1 MPEHPSNAAINTLRN
16 GQGTFLGKGDDGL
29 VYDTHDGNVAKVTT
43 VVPYNLQNFRHHT
56 HAVADARRQ
65 AEINNQAYNEG
76 HDVFLPQQF
85 EEHGEK
91 GFTTR
96 PKLEIGGTLSPMQI
110 AEYREKMQRAWE
122 AGWRVNDTVQHG
134 VDAEGRIRVYDTGKM
149 SKISPSQDPQGFDL
163 DDWGQ
168 LSHARKLM
176 SEHGHYDEQSDSDDI
191 RDFLNDD
198 SMQQLA
204 WYNSQHKPKDKVN
217 PLETFA
223 PSQWKRFT
231 DAIYGLI
238 QNESEELGFH
248 VDDVR
253 SLLDEIDSQV
263 KATRQTQPAFTA
275 KTNDEN
281 ADFWITRKGGEK
293 TVGTPHKDFRKES
306 IGITVDKNQLD
317 PAYAFYL
324 FQHVKDN
331 LNFWEPRARGT
342 LNLKNIRLS
351 DVKEL
356 AKEVAPADTKP
367 VPKGYES
374 ILPLRKALDK
384 YESETANRVL
394 DKRLLNAQA
403 IFDNAVTEYEQYDDD
418 DLPHGESLDAHIYDR
433 DLFSQ
438 LVPDL
443 SEQDLATLSLAAYR
457 TGPYHDD
464 DNFLVAGFEIE
475 PSELSY
481 GSDTR
486 DGIVSALTLQA
497 DLGLNHKGEKFA
509 IGQKDYEG
517 VSYEPQ
523 TIREHEYDA
532 FLRNQYLETDDFGL
546 AGFIT
551 ADGAMLDLSDGSDS
565 RIVDHRDAAMTD
577 DAARRWGLEP
587 DMGKD
592 YSQYHKLHHI
602 LYNANAIRFDANA
615 NMLDMPAYPT
625 TAQLQTIADFI
636 KGYAPDYMVL
646 KLGDVE
652 WDADN
657 PTIGLLMRQFE
668 SVANG
673 INPDDE
679 GWPGLEYDD
688 EGEDYYAAR
697 YGAEDDPINPDNLD
711 DGTPPEPKTDTSDNY
726 LTISEPKG
734 KTYEKGLGKSQS
746 IGEPR
751 EIAKE
756 AVLQAD
762 DFEQFDHKAYANQ
775 PMSINDGARLI
786 SAYEYHLEGNHAPA
800 RTEEYARENIELS
813 HLVPDLYRRDEKLQ
827 DLYKRVH
834 RADNDHP
841 DEENDEYY
849 YHVTERPNAATYLS
863 EENLQDQNPAGLD
876 LIEKQD
882 LRYWMSY
889 YAHKQRQRNIE
900 QNKLG
905 FNNAPLS
912 EEKDSPENKMKSQY
926 FENWR
931 RYANSSPLEFDDIQ
945 VHRIPKSK
953 TQPYLT
959 KSPNLSKH
967 DPIAGYDYP
976 AFTTNT
982 TIKQQVRYAREL
994 IGSLETTTSEEN
1006 KTFNEL
1012 SAQRDEIKNRRDD
1025 AYAKL
1030 RKSSTLANSEVFVL
1044 DDLLN
1049 KRAQEE
1055 TKSISVKK
1063 VGVDE
1068 GGTDDPMTGK
1078 PRDVYAL
1085 YSVYYEQDENG
1096 NRRAVPFEVYR
1107 AAIGR
1112 RNLQGKNTP
1121 HGTAAEND
1129 EEAAKQILTSG
1140 AEIRN
1145 LFLEH
1150 PSIPDRDYH
1159 REQRFLAEREGRK
1172 KAYFG
1177 MEPMIKRLRA
1187 EAYAGETHAR
1197 QGSYAEALGKM
1208 QLANEIAV
1216 GLKKA
1221 GVPIDPKP
1229 FSYAQDDAA
1238 NLSKAEKD
1246 LDSFTD
1252 VSGKEFASLLVKK
1265 QTNQLR
1271 NMQLKVASNP
1281 EYHRWS
1287 PNNKAVD
1294 EQGLPLIIF
1303 HGTDSGGFDE
1313 FRRGDV
1319 EGHVYG
1325 STNVDVAATYTG
1337 GNYRDDVTPAL
1348 ANTAEDVA
1356 ASLSNS
1362 PRLRMA
1368 RVTDNRTGQQ
1378 KYAVVKQFDFAPNPP
1393 PLTREALREKDKLIP
1408 LCSEEEFVVRW
1419 NEWLSSKDR
1428 TWDIEARGV
1437 YPLIFSLQKPL
1448 IVDGQGATWSEIPVM
1463 PEDAG
1468 MLSTSELFNNRV
1480 VAELVDM
1487 KYDGYTDGLLDD
1499 IRGYV
1504 RRYRQTA
1511 DLVTGDVETAEN
1523 MERRVEEIMEKVMTG
1538 TYSMQ
1543 PLFDMIDEIAVEEP
1557 PSEILHDLFEVPRT
1571 LTTREYAQFAEDLG
1585 HDGIIWKDIHDLGG
1599 YPDASVLTSDVFVA
1613 FDYSNVKSAHNIG
1626 GFGQKREDRNKLL
1639 YSAVS

>member
-76 HDVFLPQQF
+76 HDIFLPQQF

-91 GFTTR
+91 GFTIR
-96 PKLEIGGTLSPMQI
+96 PKLEIGGSLSPMQI
-110 AEYREKMQRAWE
+110 AEYRDKMQRAWD
-122 AGWRVNDTVQHG
+122 AGWRINDSVQHG

-168 LSHARKLM
+168 LTHARKLM
-176 SEHGHYDEQSDSDDI
+176 REHGHYDEQSDSDDI
-191 RDFLNDD
+191 RDFLNND

-204 WYNSQHKPKDKVN
+204 WYNSQHDPKDKVN

-231 DAIYGLI
+231 DAIYDLI
-238 QNESEELGFH
+238 RNESEELGFH
-248 VDDVR
+248 VDDIR
-253 SLLDEIDSQV
+253 ALLDEIDSQV

-331 LNFWEPRARGT
+331 LKFWEPRAKGT
-342 LNLKNIRLS
+342 LNLKNITLR

-356 AKEVAPADTKP
+356 AKQVAPADTKP
-367 VPKGYES
+367 VPKGYGV

-418 DLPHGESLDAHIYDR
+418 DLPHGESLDAYIYDK

-443 SEQDLATLSLAAYR
+443 SEQDLATLALAAYR
-457 TGPYHDD
+457 TGIYHDD

-486 DGIVSALTLQA
+486 DAIVSALELQTN
-497 DLGLNHKGEKFA
+497 LGLNHKGEKFA

-517 VSYEPQ
+517 MSYEPE

-532 FLRNQYLETDDFGL
+532 FLRNRYPETDDFGS

-551 ADGAMLDLSDGSDS
+551 ADGAMLDLSDGSGS
-565 RIVDHRDAAMTD
+565 RIIDHRDAAMTD
-577 DAARRWGLEP
+577 EAAMRWGLKP

-625 TAQLQTIADFI
+625 TAQLQTIANFI
-636 KGYAPDYMVL
+636 KEYAPDYMVL
-646 KLGDVE
+646 RLGDVE
-652 WDADN
+652 WEADN

-673 INPDDE
+673 INPGDE
-679 GWPGLEYDD
+679 GWPGSEYDD
-688 EGEDYYAAR
+688 EEEDYYAAR

-711 DGTPPEPKTDTSDNY
+711 DGTKPEPKTDSSDDY
-726 LTISEPKG
+726 LTIAEPKG
-734 KTYEKGLGKSQS
+734 RTYEKGLGKQQS
-746 IGEPR
+746 VGQPL

-756 AVLQAD
+756 AVLQPD

-786 SAYEYHLEGNHAPA
+786 SDYEYHLEGNHAPL
-800 RTEEYARENIELS
+800 RTGEYAKENIERS
-813 HLVPDLYRRDEKLQ
+813 HLVPDLYPRDEKLQ
-827 DLYKRVH
+827 ELYKRVH

-849 YHVTERPNAATYLS
+849 YHVTQAPNAATYLS

-889 YAHKQRQRNIE
+889 NAHKQRQYNINRHKLAYE
-900 QNKLG
+900 KEPLEEGQERLQNKQAAEHF
-905 FNNAPLS
+905 FNWEQAA
-912 EEKDSPENKMKSQY
+912 K
-926 FENWR
+926 
-931 RYANSSPLEFDDIQ
+931 SSPLDFDDIQ
-945 VHRIPKSK
+945 VHRVPKSK
-953 TQPYLT
+953 IQPYVAR
-959 KSPNLSKH
+959 SPNIENY
-967 DPIAGYDYP
+967 DPVAGYDYP

-982 TIKQQVRYAREL
+982 TIKQQVRYAREQ
-994 IGSLETTTSEEN
+994 IGSLEKITSEEN
-1006 KTFNEL
+1006 KTLNEL
-1012 SAQRDEIKNRRDD
+1012 TTQRDEIKNRRDD

-1030 RKSSTLANSEVFVL
+1030 RKSGAKANDTIFVL
-1044 DDLLN
+1044 DDLLA
-1049 KRAQEE
+1049 KRALEAAK
-1055 TKSISVKK
+1055 TISVKK

-1078 PRDVYAL
+1078 PRDVYAI
-1085 YSVYYEQDENG
+1085 YSIYYEQDENG

-1112 RNLQGKNTP
+1112 RNLQAKTTP
-1121 HGTAAEND
+1121 LGTAADNEL
-1129 EEAAKQILTSG
+1129 EAAKEILNLG
-1140 AEIRN
+1140 AELRN

-1150 PSIPDRDYH
+1150 PAIPDRDYH
-1159 REQRFLAEREGRK
+1159 REQRNLIEREGRE

-1187 EAYAGETHAR
+1187 EAYGAETHSR
-1197 QGSYAEALGKM
+1197 QGSYAEAYFKY
-1208 QLANEIAV
+1208 QLANEIAAQ
-1216 GLKKA
+1216 LKKA

-1229 FSYAQDDAA
+1229 FGESLNDAA
-1238 NLSKAEKD
+1238 NLFKADKE
-1246 LDSFTD
+1246 LDSFKD
-1252 VSGKEFASLLVKK
+1252 ASGKELSLLLMKT

-1313 FRRGDV
+1313 FQRGDV

-1348 ANTAEDVA
+1348 ANTVEDVA

-1362 PRLRMA
+1362 PKLQMA

-1378 KYAVVKQFDFAPNPP
+1378 QYAVVKHIGYVPDPP
-1393 PLTREALREKDKLIP
+1393 PLSREALRESDKLIP

-1419 NEWLSSKDR
+1419 NKWITSKDR
-1428 TWDIEARGV
+1428 TWNIEARGV
-1437 YPLIFSLQKPL
+1437 YPLIFSLQKPF
-1448 IVDGQGATWSEIPVM
+1448 IVDGQGARWSDIPVM
-1463 PEDAG
+1463 PADAG
-1468 MLSTSELFNNRV
+1468 MLSTSELLENRA
-1480 VAELVDM
+1480 VAEFVDM
-1487 KYDGYTDGLLDD
+1487 KFNGYTPELIDD

-1504 RRYRQTA
+1504 ERYKQ
-1511 DLVTGDVETAEN
+1511 TGDVESAER
-1523 MERRVEEIMEKVMTG
+1523 MERRIEQLIEKVETG
-1538 TYSMQ
+1538 TYNMQ
-1543 PLFDMIDEIAVEEP
+1543 PFFDMIDEIALEEP
-1557 PSEILHDLFEVPRT
+1557 ASEILHDLFEVPRT
-1571 LTTREYAQFAEDLG
+1571 LTTREWAQFAEDLG
-1585 HDGIIWKDIHDLGG
+1585 HDGIIWKDIYDLGAA
-1599 YPDASVLTSDVFVA
+1599 PDASGLISDVFVA
-1613 FDYSNVKSAHNIG
+1613 FDYSDVKSAHNIG
-1626 GFGQKREDRNKLL
+1626 GFGQKREDRTKLL
-1639 YSAVS
+1639 YSAVN